1 VAQSVSLARRQS
13 PVDLSPLSFVCFSFP
28 LTLSFPCVA
37 RQRWS
42 RHTCPSRALFIFNM
56 LVMLLAMLVALLA
69 IPCVLAPEKIWKA
82 FTDGDD
88 GSDYG
93 LQDVNLVSLRNP
105 IRETGPPVCMAKL
118 IMLRHKINQ
127 SGQKKRRLTGHAR
140 HSRSVSRATNL
151 HHRPRAFAWMKFGK
165 QMH

>member
-1 VAQSVSLARRQS
+1 MPPAK
-13 PVDLSPLSFVCFSFP
+13 PVDLSPPSLVCFSFP

-93 LQDVNLVSLRNP
+93 LQDVNLVSLRASAFLSPLVQRHNASSGNP

-118 IMLRHKINQ
+118 IMLRHKVRFR
-127 SGQKKRRLTGHAR
+127 GPYR
-140 HSRSVSRATNL
+140 HRAL
-151 HHRPRAFAWMKFGK
+151 LIA
-165 QMH
+165 